1 VDGGGGRR
9 GGHAEG
15 SGGGDRRGAVGEK
28 RAGWRL
34 VACRKSREGKRVKG
48 AGVCRDVTG
57 GDLYGRARRQV
68 GELDDAVSY
77 GRKQPKKKRREA
89 LAEV

>member
-1 VDGGGGRR
+1 
-9 GGHAEG
+9 
-15 SGGGDRRGAVGEK
+15 
-28 RAGWRL
+28 
-34 VACRKSREGKRVKG
+34 
-48 AGVCRDVTG
+48 VCRDVTG